1 MGGRT
6 EPRPGVTHPHVAVV
20 GGGLAGCAAAL
31 ACADAGARVT
41 LLEAR
46 VRLGGATYSF
56 EHNGLWFD
64 NGQHVYL
71 RCCTYYIEFIRRIG
85 ADWMVTLQPRLRI
98 PVVHPERGVGWLR
111 RARLPVPLHLAGSI
125 LSYPHLTR
133 RERLSFARAV
143 LALGRLDLNDA
154 SLDDRTFDEWLRK
167 HGQSAQ
173 AIEGLWDLITLPTLN
188 APSRQASLWLAV
200 KVFQTGLLSAAGAA
214 DIGYTTVPLGRAHGD
229 QAAAAL
235 AEAGVDVRLN
245 ASATRITASPDGRV
259 SVAQSGG
266 MLDADAVI
274 VAVPH
279 QQVGSMLPAG
289 AHPHA
294 SRFEELGAMPIVNLH
309 VVYDRPVMPY
319 SFAAGAGTPVQWV
332 FDRTAHTGL
341 TEGQCLAVSQSGA
354 ENIARL
360 ATDELRSRFLPELAR
375 LFPAAA
381 DAKVIDFT
389 VTREHTATFRQT
401 PGTRAL
407 RPGPTTNLPRVLLAG
422 AWTDTGWPATMEGAV
437 RSGVRAA
444 RESLLAIGQRRGLPG
459 RVAA

>member
-46 VRLGGATYSF
+46 ARLGGATYSF

-85 ADWMVTLQPRLRI
+85 ADQMVTLQPRLRI

-111 RARLPVPLHLAGSI
+111 RARLPAPLHLAGSI
-125 LSYPHLTR
+125 LTYPHLTR
-133 RERLSFARAV
+133 RERLSFARAA
-143 LALGRLDLNDA
+143 LALRRLDLSDA
-154 SLDDRTFDEWLRK
+154 RLDDRTFGDWLRE

-188 APSRQASLWLAV
+188 APSRQASLWLAAM
-200 KVFQTGLLSAAGAA
+200 VFQTGLLSDPGAA
-214 DIGYTTVPLGRAHGD
+214 DIGYTKVPLGRAHGD
-229 QAAAAL
+229 RAAAAL

-245 ASATRITASPDGRV
+245 ASVARITTSPDGRV

-274 VAVPH
+274 LAVPH

-289 AHPHA
+289 AHPKA
-294 SRFEELGAMPIVNLH
+294 ARFEELGAMPIVNLH

-319 SFAAGAGTPVQWV
+319 PFAAGVGTPVQWV
-332 FDRTAHTGL
+332 FDRTAHAGL

-354 ENIARL
+354 EDIARL
-360 ATDELRSRFLPELAR
+360 PTDELRRRFLPELAR

-381 DAKVIDFT
+381 DAKVMDFT
-389 VTREHTATFRQT
+389 VTREHAATFRQT

-407 RPGPTTNLPRVLLAG
+407 RPGPTTNLPRVFLAG

-444 RESLLAIGQRRGLPG
+444 RESLLAIGQTRGLPD